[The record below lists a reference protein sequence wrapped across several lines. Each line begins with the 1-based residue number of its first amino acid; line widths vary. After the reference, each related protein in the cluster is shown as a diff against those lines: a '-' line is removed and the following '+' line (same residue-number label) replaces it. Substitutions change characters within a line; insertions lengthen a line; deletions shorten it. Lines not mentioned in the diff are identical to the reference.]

1 MPSTR
6 ARARFSPSAR
16 PRPRSARGCTAL
28 HTALVLSLVL
38 SLLGVPHALAQPQPQ
53 AGVPPPGAPELADA
67 VTAAGPPP
75 FGANLFLGNF
85 LRQRENGLNPDY
97 VVMPG
102 DRVAVNTWGAL
113 EINEVFVVDGQ
124 GNIFLPQIGPIPLA
138 GVRNAELTTTVERA
152 IGRVYARNVG
162 VYTNLLTAAPVAVY
176 VTGGVLRP
184 GRYAGVPSDSVL
196 FFLDQAGG
204 IAPGLGSYRNIAV
217 LRGGKVL
224 AEVDLYDFVT
234 QGIMP
239 AIQFSDGDTIL
250 VRARGPVVELKGDVA
265 APALLE
271 FDGDQFTGADVLAL
285 IPMAARA
292 TEVTLVGIRNGH
304 PYAETMSVDQLRTT
318 RLHHGDVV
326 EIRDDGQADTILVR
340 LEGEYQGPTLLSV
353 TRHARL
359 VDVLNYVQV
368 DPDLADIE
376 SVHLR
381 RASVARAQKK
391 TIDDSLFRLER
402 SALLALSSTN
412 VEAEIRLKEAELM
425 KQFIASARLIQPL
438 GRVVTSRNHETLN
451 VRLEEGD
458 VIVIPRKT
466 HVIRVGGEVQM
477 TQAVI
482 YHPSLR
488 AHDYVRLAGGY
499 TERANRGQVIV
510 LHANAGVTMGDGDAR
525 VRPGDEILVPPRV
538 DSKLLQNTMD
548 VTSVLYQIAVAAAVV
563 LSI

>member
-1 MPSTR
+1 MD
-6 ARARFSPSAR
+6 ASA
-16 PRPRSARGCTAL
+16 A
-28 HTALVLSLVL
+28 
-38 SLLGVPHALAQPQPQ
+38 
-53 AGVPPPGAPELADA
+53 
-67 VTAAGPPP
+67 PPP

-138 GVRNAELTTTVERA
+138 GVRNAELTATVEKA
-152 IGRVYARNVG
+152 IGRVYTRNVG

-204 IAPGLGSYRNIAV
+204 VAPTLGSYRDIAV

-234 QGIMP
+234 QGLMP

-265 APALLE
+265 APALIE
-271 FDGDQFTGADVLAL
+271 FDDEQFTGADVLAL
-285 IPMAARA
+285 VPTAARA
-292 TEVTLVGIRNGH
+292 TEVTLAGIRDGQ

-318 RLHHGDVV
+318 RLHNGDVV
-326 EIRDDGQADTILVR
+326 EIRDDGHADTILVR
-340 LEGEYQGPTLLSV
+340 LEGEFLGPTLLSV

-368 DPDLADIE
+368 DPALADVE
-376 SVHLR
+376 AVHLR

-391 TIDDSLFRLER
+391 SIDDSLFRLER

-412 VEAEIRLKEAELM
+412 VEAEIRIKEAELM

-438 GRVVTSRNHETLN
+438 GRVVTSRNHEILN
-451 VRLEEGD
+451 VGLEDGD

-466 HVIRVGGEVQM
+466 AVIRVGGEIQM
-477 TQAVI
+477 TQAVV
-482 YHPSLR
+482 YHPSMR
-488 AHDYVRLAGGY
+488 VHDYVRLAGGY
-499 TERANRGQVIV
+499 TERANRGQAII
-510 LHANAGVTMGDGDAR
+510 LHANAGVTMADADSR

-548 VTSVLYQIAVAAAVV
+548 ITSVLYQIAVAAAVV

>member
-1 MPSTR
+1 MPSAR
-6 ARARFSPSAR
+6 ARA
-16 PRPRSARGCTAL
+16 
-28 HTALVLSLVL
+28 
-38 SLLGVPHALAQPQPQ
+38 SLLLLPVLAVLPFRATPHAVAQPQRHSEPQ
-53 AGVPPPGAPELADA
+53 AQPQAQPGEPDDA
-67 VTAAGPPP
+67 TAAAGPPP

-124 GNIFLPQIGPIPLA
+124 GNIFLPQIGPIQLA
-138 GVRNAELTTTVERA
+138 GVRNAELTPTVERA
-152 IGRVYARNVG
+152 IGRIYARNVG

-204 IAPGLGSYRNIAV
+204 ISPGLGSYRNIAV
-217 LRGGKVL
+217 LRGGKTL

-239 AIQFSDGDTIL
+239 AIQFADGDTIL

-265 APALLE
+265 APALIELE
-271 FDGDQFTGADVLAL
+271 GEQFTGADVLAL

-292 TEVTLVGIRNGH
+292 TEVTLVGIRNGQ
-304 PYAETMSVDQLRTT
+304 PYAETMSVAELRTA

-326 EIRDDGQADTILVR
+326 EIRADGQADTILVR
-340 LEGEYQGPTLLSV
+340 LEGEFQGPTLLSV

-376 SVHLR
+376 AVHLR

-488 AHDYVRLAGGY
+488 VRDYVRLAGGY
-499 TERANRGQVIV
+499 TERASRGQVIV
-510 LHANAGVTMGDGDAR
+510 LHANAGVSTGGEDMR

-548 VTSVLYQIAVAAAVV
+548 ITSVIYQIAVAAAVV

>member
-1 MPSTR
+1 MSSTR
-6 ARARFSPSAR
+6 ARARRPLLAR
-16 PRPRSARGCTAL
+16 PRFARGSTAL
-28 HTALVLSLVL
+28 CAALVLSLL
-38 SLLGVPHALAQPQPQ
+38 AGSRALAQPAPPQQPGASQ
-53 AGVPPPGAPELADA
+53 PGAPELADA
-67 VTAAGPPP
+67 TAGPPP

-85 LRQRENGLNPDY
+85 LRQREDGVNPDY

-102 DRVAVNTWGAL
+102 DRVAINTWGAL
-113 EINEVFVVDGQ
+113 EINEVFVVDTQ
-124 GNIFLPQIGPIPLA
+124 GNVFLPQIGPIRLA
-138 GVRNAELTTTVERA
+138 GVRNAELTPTVERA

-204 IAPGLGSYRNIAV
+204 IAPTLGSYRDIAV
-217 LRGGKVL
+217 LRNGAVL

-234 QGIMP
+234 QGVMP
-239 AIQFSDGDTIL
+239 AIQFADGDTIL
-250 VRARGPVVELKGDVA
+250 VRARGPVVELEGDVA
-265 APALLE
+265 APAMLE
-271 FDGDQFTGADVLAL
+271 FDRDQFTGADVLAL

-292 TEVTLVGIRNGH
+292 TEVTLTGLRNGQ
-304 PYAETMSVDQLRTT
+304 PYAATMTVDELRTT
-318 RLHHGDVV
+318 RLHHGDVI
-326 EIRDDGQADTILVR
+326 EIRDDGQPDTILVR
-340 LEGEYQGPTLLSV
+340 LEGEFQGPTLLSV

-359 VDVLNYVQV
+359 VDVLNYVRV
-368 DPDLADIE
+368 DPDLADLEAI
-376 SVHLR
+376 HLR

-412 VEAEIRLKEAELM
+412 VEAEIRIKEAELM

-438 GRVVTSRNHETLN
+438 GRVVTSRNRKTLN
-451 VRLEEGD
+451 VQLEDGD

-466 HVIRVGGEVQM
+466 SVVRVGGEVQM

-482 YHPSLR
+482 YHPDLR
-488 AHDYVRLAGGY
+488 VHDYVRMAGGY
-499 TERANRGQVIV
+499 TDRAARGQVIV
-510 LHANAGVTMGDGDAR
+510 LHANAGVTMGHEDTR

-548 VTSVLYQIAVAAAVV
+548 ITSVIYQIAVAAAVV

>member
-1 MPSTR
+1 MPSAR
-6 ARARFSPSAR
+6 ARA
-16 PRPRSARGCTAL
+16 
-28 HTALVLSLVL
+28 
-38 SLLGVPHALAQPQPQ
+38 SLLLLPVLAVLPFRATPHAVAQPQRHSEPPAQPQ
-53 AGVPPPGAPELADA
+53 AQPGEPDDA
-67 VTAAGPPP
+67 TAAAGPPP

-124 GNIFLPQIGPIPLA
+124 GNIFLPQIGPIQLA
-138 GVRNAELTTTVERA
+138 GVRNAELTPTVERA
-152 IGRVYARNVG
+152 IGRIYARNVG

-204 IAPGLGSYRNIAV
+204 ISPGLGSYRNIAV
-217 LRGGKVL
+217 LRGGKAL

-239 AIQFSDGDTIL
+239 AIQFADGDTIL

-265 APALLE
+265 APALIELE
-271 FDGDQFTGADVLAL
+271 GEQFTGADVLAL

-292 TEVTLVGIRNGH
+292 TEVTLVGIRNGQ
-304 PYAETMSVDQLRTT
+304 PYAETMSVAELRTA

-326 EIRDDGQADTILVR
+326 EIRADGQADTILVR
-340 LEGEYQGPTLLSV
+340 LEGEFQGPTLLSV

-376 SVHLR
+376 AVHLR

-438 GRVVTSRNHETLN
+438 GRVVTSRNHKTLN

-488 AHDYVRLAGGY
+488 VRDYVRLAGGY
-499 TERANRGQVIV
+499 TERASRGQVIV
-510 LHANAGVTMGDGDAR
+510 LHANAGVSTGGEDMR

-548 VTSVLYQIAVAAAVV
+548 ITSVIYQIAVAAAVV